1 MVLIALIQLVVLCKL
16 VNLLIKPSSP
26 KRVTM
31 ITKQHLK
38 LLDDIEKL
46 LVWINEKQFKGDF
59 VSEDIMFA
67 KGVVAEISRKAHLHF
82 PT

>member
-1 MVLIALIQLVVLCKL
+1 
-16 VNLLIKPSSP
+16 
-26 KRVTM
+26 M

-46 LVWINEKQFKGDF
+46 LVWINEKQFKCDF
-59 VSEDIMFA
+59 VSEDMFA

>member
-1 MVLIALIQLVVLCKL
+1 
-16 VNLLIKPSSP
+16 
-26 KRVTM
+26 M
-31 ITKQHLK
+31 ITKQQLK

-46 LVWINEKQFKGDF
+46 LVWINKKQFKGDF

-67 KGVVAEISRKAHLHF
+67 KGMVAEISRKAHLHF